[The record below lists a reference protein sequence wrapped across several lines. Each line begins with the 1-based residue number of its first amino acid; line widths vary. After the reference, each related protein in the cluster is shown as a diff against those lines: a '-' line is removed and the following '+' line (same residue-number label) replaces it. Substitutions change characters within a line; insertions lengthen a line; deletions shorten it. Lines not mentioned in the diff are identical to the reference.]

1 MHPPLSKTTVLLT
14 LAIAFQG
21 AVACSVPAGTV
32 DEARAVNDATLS
44 AAALEAGQVA
54 LVADGKLHRAS
65 SLEEAIA
72 LAAALNPPPVHA
84 YLATGGQEGPR
95 RWEASGPYAC
105 GNVIGNEALAK
116 LGVAVGINPSASTV
130 TLMRNGERCSS
141 KFSDGLPVV
150 RLRVRPATSL
160 QAFREI
166 DVLVASGFGGG
177 LLLSAEAA
185 KLVDLQRSEEPG
197 ITDVVFLSLGE
208 SIACRR
214 AFVTV
219 AIDEIAASSV
229 VPAVTPLS
237 PSGR

>member
-1 MHPPLSKTTVLLT
+1 
-14 LAIAFQG
+14 
-21 AVACSVPAGTV
+21 
-32 DEARAVNDATLS
+32 
-44 AAALEAGQVA
+44 
-54 LVADGKLHRAS
+54 
-65 SLEEAIA
+65 
-72 LAAALNPPPVHA
+72 
-84 YLATGGQEGPR
+84 
-95 RWEASGPYAC
+95 
-105 GNVIGNEALAK
+105 
-116 LGVAVGINPSASTV
+116 
-130 TLMRNGERCSS
+130 MRNGKRCSS

-208 SIACRR
+208 SVACRR

-237 PSGR
+237 LSGR

>member
-1 MHPPLSKTTVLLT
+1 M
-14 LAIAFQG
+14 
-21 AVACSVPAGTV
+21 
-32 DEARAVNDATLS
+32 
-44 AAALEAGQVA
+44 
-54 LVADGKLHRAS
+54 
-65 SLEEAIA
+65 
-72 LAAALNPPPVHA
+72 AAALNPPPVHA

-116 LGVAVGINPSASTV
+116 LGVDVGIDPSASTV
-130 TLMRNGERCSS
+130 TLMRNGKRCSS

-197 ITDVVFLSLGE
+197 ITDVVFPSLGE

-237 PSGR
+237 LSGR